1 MRAARYFRYE
11 RGEIMI
17 RSLHQ
22 KRKFIIVLSFIVIF
36 AGIMIFASAHAQSN
50 TKTPPTVKQLP
61 RIVDVGADKCIPC
74 VMMAPELESL
84 KKEYTGVLEVEFV
97 DVWKKPRAAEPYK
110 VRGIPTQIFYD
121 ASGKEI
127 HRHLGY
133 ISKSQILETFR
144 KLGIDVDKKPAQEKK

>member
-1 MRAARYFRYE
+1 M
-11 RGEIMI
+11 
-17 RSLHQ
+17 LLNH
-22 KRKFIIVLSFIVIF
+22 KRKFVIVLFCIVIF
-36 AGIMIFASAHAQSN
+36 ASIFVFASAHAQSN
-50 TKTPPTVKQLP
+50 TKTSPAVKQLP

-84 KKEYTGVLEVEFV
+84 KKEYAGALEVEFV
-97 DVWKKPRAAEPYK
+97 DVWKKPEAAEPYK

-133 ISKSQILETFR
+133 ISKAKILETF
-144 KLGIDVDKKPAQEKK
+144 KKMGIELKQTTVQNKK